1 MVPLRGS
8 YGENLSFLIISI
20 VIDSD
25 RGHYCYEHLKKSIFD
40 ENWACDMYL
49 NICVCDEFSSSQKWQ
64 NVKLWTFQA
73 QPAWVR
79 VISSSIL
86 YVNVVLEKFQW

>member
-1 MVPLRGS
+1 MV
-8 YGENLSFLIISI
+8 ISI

-25 RGHYCYEHLKKSIFD
+25 WGHCYEHLKKSIYD
-40 ENWACDMYL
+40 ENWQSDMYL
-49 NICVCDEFSSSQKWQ
+49 NVCACDKFSSSQKRQ
-64 NVKLWTFQA
+64 KMKFWTFQA

-79 VISSSIL
+79 VISPSVL